1 MGLGLA
7 IARDGVR
14 ACQAVPCWQGLRLR
28 WCGAAPLPGDLI
40 AASPLEENIA
50 SVGRFRRCLT
60 GVFRGSWF
68 PRRVQVGLPESSV
81 RVRLLFADE
90 LPGDPAA
97 CRQFLLWRLADL
109 LDVQP
114 ERSRLAYAAVD
125 SPLPGPR
132 HAVLCGVS
140 SLSKGR

>member
-14 ACQAVPCWQGLRLR
+14 ACQAVPGWQGLRLH

-40 AASPLEENIA
+40 SASPLEENIA
-50 SVGRFRRCLT
+50 SGGRFRRVLT
-60 GVFRGSWF
+60 EVFRGQWLA
-68 PRRVQVGLPESSV
+68 PRVQVGLPESSV

-90 LPGDPAA
+90 LTGDPAA
-97 CRQFLLWRLADL
+97 CRRFLLWRLAEVMDF
-109 LDVQP
+109 QP